1 MNDYIKTDK
10 KRKRKGNLL
19 KMLLILFVFI
29 IFILLYDIYSDID
42 ISKTSNIQNNA
53 TVERMSQTIEEAE
66 EENKTISQI
75 IEEAN
80 KSVVGISK
88 VKEIGDT
95 IFLKDAVSSL
105 GLGTG
110 LIVSENGYI
119 LTNEHVS
126 RSKILHLLY
135 HSKHRKKL

>member
-1 MNDYIKTDK
+1 MNDYIKIDK
-10 KRKRKGNLL
+10 KRKRKGNVL
-19 KMLLILFVFI
+19 KMLLLLFVFVI
-29 IFILLYDIYSDID
+29 VILLYDRYSKID
-42 ISKTSNIQNNA
+42 ISKTPSTQNNA
-53 TVERMSQTIEEAE
+53 TIERMSQTIEEAE
-66 EENKTISQI
+66 EENKTISQL

-95 IFLKDAVSSL
+95 IFLEDTVSNL

-126 RSKILHLLY
+126 RAKIFYLLY
-135 HSKHRKKL
+135 HLKHREKL